1 MFGKNT
7 LTRVVVVAAIVAAAA
22 LAIAAVIGFAA
33 GGFVPGQFGRAG
45 AAVDERKS
53 IELEGIDLISVGF
66 VSGKTRVVEAAGSTL
81 EARVHGMIAIGNP
94 DAVPHLVVQ
103 RAGSTVTV
111 SFERP
116 QPLSLGISWNNL
128 ELEVGVPRGYA
139 KGLAVKTVSADLQV
153 ADHVYTGLDLSTTSG
168 DVTVGAVSAPNV
180 SLRTTSGDLR
190 ATRLAAQR
198 TEISS
203 VSGDVRVGSMTGDAT
218 LRTTSGS
225 ASLAFAAAPG
235 RIDAESTSGQVT
247 IQLPADAQFE
257 LDARSTSGRVTCV
270 FPIAIKENRSGGGSH
285 VLSGT
290 VGSGGSAV
298 TVSTVS
304 GDISIAR

>member
-7 LTRVVVVAAIVAAAA
+7 LTRVVVIAAIVAAAA
-22 LAIAAVIGFAA
+22 LTIAAVIGFAA
-33 GGFVPGQFGRAG
+33 GGFVPRQFGRAG
-45 AAVDERKS
+45 AAVDEKKS
-53 IELEGIDLISVGF
+53 IELEGIDLISVSF
-66 VSGKTRVVEAAGSTL
+66 VSGKTRVVEAAGSAL
-81 EARVHGMIAIGNP
+81 EARVHGMVAIGNP
-94 DAVPHLVVQ
+94 DAAPHLVVQ

-116 QPLSLGISWNNL
+116 QPLGMGISWNNL

-153 ADHVYTGLDLSTTSG
+153 ADHAYTSLDLSTTSG
-168 DVTVGAVSAPNV
+168 DATVGAVSAPSV

-190 ATRLAAQR
+190 ATRLTAQLV
-198 TEISS
+198 EISS
-203 VSGDVRVGSMTGDAT
+203 VSGNTRLGFEAI
-218 LRTTSGS
+218 
-225 ASLAFAAAPG
+225 PG
-235 RIDAESTSGQVT
+235 RIEVRSTSGDVAIT
-247 IQLPADAQFE
+247 LPGNAQFE

-290 VGSGGSAV
+290 VGAGGSVVAV
-298 TVSTVS
+298 RTVS

>member
-7 LTRVVVVAAIVAAAA
+7 LTRVVVIAAIVAAAA
-22 LAIAAVIGFAA
+22 LAIATVIGFAA
-33 GGFVPGQFGRAG
+33 GGFVPRQFGRAG

-53 IELEGIDLISVGF
+53 IELEGIDLISVTF
-66 VSGKTRVVEAAGSTL
+66 VSGKTRVVEAAGSSL
-81 EARVHGMIAIGNP
+81 EVRVHGMIAIGNP
-94 DAVPHLVVQ
+94 DAAPHLVVQ

-116 QPLSLGISWNNL
+116 QPLRMGISWNNL
-128 ELEVGVPRGYA
+128 ELEVGVPRGFA
-139 KGLAVKTVSADLQV
+139 KGLAVKTVSAGLQV
-153 ADHVYTGLDLSTTSG
+153 ADHAYTSLDLSTTSG
-168 DVTVGAVSAPNV
+168 DVTVGAVSAQSV

-198 TEISS
+198 VEISS
-203 VSGDVRVGSMTGDAT
+203 VSGDVAI
-218 LRTTSGS
+218 
-225 ASLAFAAAPG
+225 SLPG
-235 RIDAESTSGQVT
+235 N
-247 IQLPADAQFE
+247 AQFE

-270 FPIAIKENRSGGGSH
+270 FPITIKENRSGGGSN

-290 VGSGGSAV
+290 VGAGGSVV